1 MLVIGIAGKKRSG
14 KDTVAQMLI
23 RCAEL
28 AGVKATRRALADA
41 LKEEC
46 AAMVANQL
54 GNTKSAADIFTEMNT
69 DGVKERYRLLLQW
82 WGTEFKRGM
91 VSDTYWVDTLRAW
104 IQTNCTTDR
113 EMVLIPD
120 IRFPN
125 EVEMVKQ
132 LGGIVIQVQR
142 GGIDTEDG
150 HASERALDDFTDW
163 DTIVLNDSDLESL
176 ESVIARFF
184 TTIADWAWGLK

>member
-23 RCAEL
+23 HCAET
-28 AGVKATRRALADA
+28 AGIKATRRALADA

-46 AAMVANQL
+46 AAMVSERL
-54 GNTKSAADIFTEMNT
+54 GGSKSIEDIFVEMNT

-91 VSDTYWVDTLRAW
+91 VSDTYWVDTLREW
-104 IQTNCTTDR
+104 ILTNCNTDR

-142 GGIDTEDG
+142 PGIDTGDG
-150 HASERALDDFTDW
+150 HASEKALDDFTDW

-176 ESVIARFF
+176 TSVISKFF
-184 TTIADWAWGLK
+184 ATLLDWAWGQ